1 MQMFGKVSE
10 SFPTVTARQLTH
22 EEERGS
28 PLKGERDE
36 SNGSHS
42 YKKVSLIDFVG
53 TYEEGTVYAV
63 KREYQR

>member
-1 MQMFGKVSE
+1 MCLSPSSLSLLAPSYFINQ
-10 SFPTVTARQLTH
+10 H